1 MPAVPQHWAQSSCC
15 AKGTREWD
23 ALGKLKFVLIPLEGN
38 TVNENR
44 SHQIK
49 IIYFISLQR
58 YKTFRGCAALLY
70 KPEIDA
76 VPLFASKT
84 TRLKVLSVLNQ
95 FC

>member
-1 MPAVPQHWAQSSCC
+1 MPAVPQRWAQSSCC
-15 AKGTREWD
+15 AKGTQERD
-23 ALGKLKFVLIPLEGN
+23 ALGKLKFVLIPSEGN

-44 SHQIK
+44 FHQIK
-49 IIYFISLQR
+49 IIYFISLQC

-84 TRLKVLSVLNQ
+84 ARLKLLSVLNQ